1 MMNNLNYFN
10 LKKTVFV
17 SAIALFTPVG
27 IAQAGATESGLVPSK
42 ESVYSSSPQQAKS
55 TITGTVTD
63 PSGLA
68 IIGANVVEKGTSN
81 GTITD
86 LDGNFSLSVSSNSV
100 LVITY
105 IGYTEQQIPVGNQ
118 KNFTIK
124 LKEDSK
130 NLEEVVVVA
139 YGSQKKV
146 NLTGSVA
153 AVNMDD
159 LTDGRPIT
167 NISNGLAGMA
177 AGVQVTSSS
186 NRPGNDNSS
195 ILVRG
200 QGTLNNSAPLVIIDG
215 TEGNINSVNPQDI
228 ESLSVLKDAASAA
241 IYGSRAANGVI
252 LITTKQGKKGALKME
267 YNGYVSFESIG
278 KTLKSVSNYANY
290 MELVNEGYKNSNQPI
305 PFKQESI
312 DLWRSN
318 EGGDQLL
325 YPNTDWIDA
334 TFSTSVSTNHT
345 ISMSGG
351 SEKIRFYT
359 AFGYMDDPGVM
370 DNSGYEK
377 FNLRA
382 NVEADVKTW
391 LKLGTNL
398 SGYVARTEPGTDN
411 ISDVFTYGSATTPG
425 MVFRA
430 PDGRYGA
437 MNNLEDDAQS
447 ANNNPLYRLNSI
459 TGNYQK
465 RNTKA
470 RMFGTITPLKG
481 FSLTGSYS
489 YEMVDEQQESKPVF
503 IDLWNFQN
511 NTITKA
517 GTGRTSV
524 TNKNIKQERNFMD
537 VVARYENK
545 FMDKLDLNVMAGAS
559 QEQYGWQW
567 FNATKLD
574 LVDPGLGVING
585 AVGDASAGGTRVEW
599 AMRSYF
605 GRINLGWADKYLLE
619 LNMRAD
625 GSSRFL
631 PDQRWGYFPSVSAA
645 WRIDQEGFMKE
656 LTSTWL
662 DNLKLRVSYGSL
674 GNNAVGGSDQNAGN
688 YSALSTYSVTNYI
701 LNNALAMGVSQTAI
715 ANAALTWESTKIMD
729 IGVDFGFLNGRMSGT
744 LDYFHKKTD
753 GILIDLPAPAVHG
766 NASIPKQNSAIVVN
780 KGLELTLGWRDKIGD
795 FSYGIN
801 GNVTWLK
808 NEVTK
813 FKGDDYSLSG
823 SSMIKEGLPI
833 NTQYVLTVDR
843 IVQTDEDAAY
853 VQKIVDNA
861 PLDELTGKQK
871 NPFAAYGK
879 PEKGDVLYKDLNNDG
894 LINDDDRT
902 TIGNG
907 PNPDFTYGLNL
918 TAAYKGID
926 FSVLFQGVSGIK
938 MLYRDTYYTPTVR
951 LGYQINQ
958 DIVDGRWTEGRTDA
972 TFPRLLHY
980 SNSRNTQNS
989 DLWIQDKSYLKIK
1002 NIQLGYTLPKSW
1014 LSRLDIERVRIYGSL
1029 ENFFTFTD
1037 YKGMDPEVSNTNYP
1051 TMKQAVI
1058 GLNLS
1063 F

>member
-1 MMNNLNYFN
+1 MMKEFYNFN
-10 LKKTVFV
+10 LRKTAFV
-17 SAIALFTPVG
+17 SAIVLLAPIG
-27 IAQAGATESGLVPSK
+27 IAQANPTMAEAGASNERVFN
-42 ESVYSSSPQQAKS
+42 SSPQQAKS
-55 TITGTVTD
+55 AITGSVTD
-63 PSGLA
+63 PSGEA
-68 IIGANVVEKGTSN
+68 IIGANVVEKGTTN

-86 LDGNFSLSVSSNSV
+86 LDGKFSLNVSPNAT
-100 LVITY
+100 LVISY
-105 IGYTEQQIPVGNQ
+105 IGFTEQQIPVSNQ
-118 KNFTIK
+118 SSFTIK

-146 NLTGSVA
+146 NLTGSVT
-153 AVNMDD
+153 AVNMSE
-159 LTDGRPIT
+159 LTDSRPIT
-167 NISNGLAGMA
+167 NISSGLAGMA

-252 LITTKQGKKGALKME
+252 LITTKQGKKGALKMD

-278 KTLKSVSNYANY
+278 KTMESVSNYANY

-305 PFKQESI
+305 PFKQETI
-312 DLWRSN
+312 DLWRTN
-318 EGGDQLL
+318 EGGDQLA

-334 TFSTSVSTNHT
+334 TFRTSVSTNHNV
-345 ISMSGG
+345 SMSGG
-351 SEKIRFYT
+351 SDKIRFYT

-382 NVEADVKTW
+382 NIEADVKPW

-398 SGYVARTEPGTDN
+398 SGYVARTEPGTNN
-411 ISDVFTYGSATTPG
+411 ISNVFTYGSATTPG

-437 MNNLEDDAQS
+437 MNNLEDDPQS
-447 ANNNPLYRLNSI
+447 GNNNPLSSLNSI
-459 TGNYQK
+459 SGDFRK

-470 RMFGTITPLKG
+470 RMFGTLTPVKG

-511 NTITKA
+511 NTITKV

-537 VVARYENK
+537 IVARYENK
-545 FMDKLDLNVMAGAS
+545 FMDKLDLNVMGGAS

-567 FNATKLD
+567 FSATKLD

-585 AVGDASAGGTRVEW
+585 AVGDATASGTRVEW

-605 GRINLGWADKYLLE
+605 GRVNLGWDDKYLLE
-619 LNMRAD
+619 MNMRAD

-645 WRIDQEGFMKE
+645 WRIDQEGFMENLK
-656 LTSTWL
+656 SSWL

-688 YSALSTYSVTNYI
+688 YSALSTYSVANYI

-715 ANAALTWESTKIMD
+715 ANAALTWESTKIAD
-729 IGVDFGFLNGRMSGT
+729 IGVDFGFLNNRMSGT

-766 NASIPKQNSAIVVN
+766 NASIPKQNSAVVVN
-780 KGLELTLGWRDKIGD
+780 QGVELTLGWRDQIGD
-795 FSYGIN
+795 FSYSIN

-808 NEVTK
+808 NEVTR

-823 SSMIKEGLPI
+823 ASMIKEGLPI
-833 NTQYVLTVDR
+833 NAQYVLTVDR
-843 IVQTDEDAAY
+843 IVQTDDDVAY
-853 VQKIVDNA
+853 VQSLIDNA
-861 PLDELTGKQK
+861 PIDELTGKQK
-871 NPFAAYGK
+871 NPFASYGK
-879 PEKGDVLYKDLNNDG
+879 PEKGDLLYKDINADG
-894 LINDDDRT
+894 IINDNDRS
-902 TIGNG
+902 TIGRG
-907 PNPDFTYGLNL
+907 PNPDFSYGLNMS
-918 TAAYKGID
+918 AAYKGID

-938 MLYRDTYYTPTVR
+938 MLYSDGYFTPTVR
-951 LGYQINQ
+951 LGYQLNKEIT
-958 DIVDGRWTEGRTDA
+958 DGRWREGSTDA
-972 TFPRLLHY
+972 KYPRLLHY
-980 SNSRNTQNS
+980 SNTRNTQAS

-1014 LSRLDIERVRIYGSL
+1014 LSRFDVERVRIYGSL

-1037 YKGMDPEVSNTNYP
+1037 YKGMDPEVTNTTYP
-1051 TMKQAVI
+1051 TMRQAVI